1 VTDDAQE
8 DRLRRHEA
16 MLEGLA
22 KIWEAH
28 HASHQRLDATIA
40 ELRDFNRQQVEMNR
54 QQHEFNADVK
64 TTLARIETLL
74 ARMIPQGDNGR
85 DA

>member
-28 HASHQRLDATIA
+28 HASHERLDAWIERQDTFNDEVKTAINRIEVHISIVT
-40 ELRDFNRQQVEMNR
+40 ELLQRQQ
-54 QQHEFNADVK
+54 
-64 TTLARIETLL
+64 
-74 ARMIPQGDNGR
+74 QGGNPNGR
-85 DA
+85 